1 MSAFDTQH
9 EFPYDA
15 LGGSAPFTLSGPRAN
30 PAPFRGFS
38 QRWRNIVNPLQSN
51 PLRIGAPNGHRNKS
65 PSLLAGLAVCLAFA
79 PAHISS
85 GAQLDSILNKL
96 KGGNGANLGTGKIA
110 SGLKEAL
117 KVGTENTVK
126 STGRKDGFFANQA
139 IKILLPK
146 KLQVMEKG
154 LRLMGKGPEVDD
166 FVLSMNRAAEEAA
179 PLALPIF
186 VDAIKQMTFDDAR
199 KIYNGGDTA
208 ATDYFKAKTSAKLTA
223 AFTPVVKKAMDNTGV
238 GKKYEKLG
246 GFASRL
252 PFGKP
257 GQFDLDQYVVS
268 KTLDGLFLV
277 LGQEETKIRKFPS
290 AQVTPLLKQVFGK
303 K

>member
-1 MSAFDTQH
+1 VKPPQNRPSIFLSRACRPKILALIVGFALFLALAPTQTSA
-9 EFPYDA
+9 
-15 LGGSAPFTLSGPRAN
+15 GG
-30 PAPFRGFS
+30 
-38 QRWRNIVNPLQSN
+38 
-51 PLRIGAPNGHRNKS
+51 
-65 PSLLAGLAVCLAFA
+65 
-79 PAHISS
+79 
-85 GAQLDSILNKL
+85 QLNSILDKL
-96 KGGNGANLGTGKIA
+96 KGGNRASLGTGKIA

-126 STGRKDGFFANQA
+126 STGRKDGFFANEA

-146 KLQVMEKG
+146 KVQMMEKG
-154 LRLMGKGPEVDD
+154 LRLMGKGPEVDE

-186 VDAIKQMTFDDAR
+186 VDAIKEMTFDDAR

-208 ATDYFKAKTSAKLTA
+208 ATDYFKEKTSAKLTT
-223 AFTPVVKKAMDNTGV
+223 AFTPVVKKSMENTGV
-238 GKKYEKLG
+238 GQKYAKLT
-246 GFASRL
+246 GFASNL
-252 PFGKP
+252 PFGKG